1 MIAVDSN
8 VLLRRLL
15 DDDAIQSPKARRLF
29 EAGNDVLIT
38 DVVLVE
44 TIWVL
49 TGKRYK
55 AGKDDILNMLT
66 GLLEEP
72 HVLFEHRT
80 AIWSALNEYANA
92 APVRTR
98 SGLREVDYPDA
109 LIVNKA
115 KLIAQR
121 RDGDYGGT
129 YTFDEAALKLDGM
142 KSP

>member
-1 MIAVDSN
+1 MIAVDTN

-29 EAGNDVLIT
+29 EASHDVLIT
-38 DVVLVE
+38 DVVLAE
-44 TIWVL
+44 TVWVL

-55 AGKDDILNMLT
+55 ASKDDILAMIT

-72 HVLFEHRT
+72 RVLFENRA

-98 SGLREVDYPDA
+98 SGLRELEFPDA
-109 LIVNKA
+109 LIANKA

-121 RDGDYGGT
+121 RGDTFDGT
-129 YTFDEAALKLDGM
+129 YTFDQVALKLDGM